1 MKQRRRPAG
10 RIFDHFDEERMYL
23 PQIPEVR
30 KIISMPRK
38 LIIINTAAAP
48 TGNVIKL
55 SQDREERLFGD

>member
-1 MKQRRRPAG
+1 MKQRRKHTG
-10 RIFDHFDEERMYL
+10 SIFDHFDEERMYL
-23 PQIPEVR
+23 PNMPEVR

>member
-1 MKQRRRPAG
+1 MNRRRKHIHD
-10 RIFDHFDEERMYL
+10 RFKVFDEERMYL

-48 TGNVIKL
+48 NGNVIRIGPDGER
-55 SQDREERLFGD
+55 SEE